1 MKGINN
7 MLKLEKT
14 VLLITSTIKPN
25 EKVFSLAL
33 KDKTEREKQYFDALL
48 FYIAKTKLKNIIYCD
63 NSNTIISNLSYLE
76 KLATKYKKQFEYLSF
91 HGNTSETVRHG
102 KGYGEGEIIKY
113 ILNNSKLIKNMDY
126 LIKITGRLYVT
137 NINTLLKL
145 CSNHC
150 NYFDMTKTRRCETRF
165 YMIQKSVYER
175 NFINCY
181 LKVNDKKDI
190 WLEHIFK
197 NIILKQKIVYK
208 MFPILP
214 KVRGISGSTGKR
226 YHDSKIKYYAKIIL
240 SKLKLYKIK

>member
-1 MKGINN
+1 

-33 KDKTEREKQYFDALL
+33 KDKADREKQYFAALL
-48 FYIAKTKLKNIIYCD
+48 FYIEKTKLKNIIYCD
-63 NSNTIISNLSYLE
+63 NSNTILSNLSYLQ
-76 KLATKYKKQFEYLSF
+76 KLAMKNKKQFEYLSF
-91 HGNTSETVRHG
+91 RGNTSEIVHHG

-126 LIKITGRLYVT
+126 LIKVTGRLYIT
-137 NINTLLKL
+137 NINTLLRL
-145 CSNHC
+145 CFDRY

-165 YMIQKSVYER
+165 YMIQKSVYEKK
-175 NFINCY
+175 FVDCY
-181 LKVNDKKDI
+181 LNVDDKKDV

-197 NIILKQKIVYK
+197 NIILKQRVAYK
-208 MFPILP
+208 MFPVLP
-214 KVRGISGSTGKR
+214 KVKGISGSTGKR